1 MDVLDEPETSAGG
14 VLTWSEIRGRSNK
27 VQHLVM
33 HCKTGLTVGPTWKVM
48 RL

>member
-27 VQHLVM
+27 VA
-33 HCKTGLTVGPTWKVM
+33 VGMLSW
-48 RL
+48 